1 MYKYQNNNNHSPNNN
16 KKLQKNNS
24 IKSNAENLQMK
35 NLWNV
40 SNAFLVH
47 VLIVRIVSMDD
58 SSLW

>member
-35 NLWNV
+35 NL
-40 SNAFLVH
+40 
-47 VLIVRIVSMDD
+47 
-58 SSLW
+58 